1 MKPHTTG
8 EDIIIPACAMIVET
22 MLDKE
27 ALDQI
32 LKVPLSNN
40 TISRRISEMS
50 SDINEQVVQQ
60 IISRSKLALQVDE
73 STDIAGKCQLLGF
86 YRFIDKEIVEQF
98 MFCKELQTT
107 STGEDIFAM

>member
-1 MKPHTTG
+1 
-8 EDIIIPACAMIVET
+8 MIVET